1 MVTTADVIQMLS
13 QQTSEIPLSGVV
25 EGGLY
30 WDCLTKRRLRD
41 PKSLELYGFH
51 VYSQNDEDGIIQE
64 IFERIGTT
72 NQKFIEFG
80 VQDGLES
87 NGHYLLL
94 KGWSGLWIEGDL
106 DCVKKLLRAFRPAVR
121 TGHLTVCNA
130 FIDRDNIN
138 PLIKQAGFHGEID
151 LLSIDVD
158 GNDYYIWEAIDVVNP
173 RVVAIEYNGKIPPD
187 LNWKMA
193 YDKWHLWDGSD
204 RHGASLKALELL
216 GQSKGYRL
224 VGTNLNGVN
233 AFFVREDLA
242 GDQFITPYHAEYLYN
257 PLRLNLKF
265 QISHPA
271 KYFLGYQKND
281 CGLLDY
287 QDMEFVVGFHGI
299 EYNEGREFAWTS
311 SGISKFR
318 VVKTKNGDVCYIP
331 YQIPEQIEKNYLEM
345 CNLQAQICG
354 GRTDRCHIEAD
365 KGCIQIAGLSQAPVG
380 TSIEVVISEQL
391 LWRPS
396 ELIGTTDKRAL
407 GICIYN
413 DVEFK

>member
-173 RVVAIEYNGKIPPD
+173 RVVAIEYNGKIPSD

-233 AFFVREDLA
+233 AFLSVRIWRAISLLPLIMRNI
-242 GDQFITPYHAEYLYN
+242 FIIL
-257 PLRLNLKF
+257 
-265 QISHPA
+265 
-271 KYFLGYQKND
+271 
-281 CGLLDY
+281 CG
-287 QDMEFVVGFHGI
+287 
-299 EYNEGREFAWTS
+299 
-311 SGISKFR
+311 
-318 VVKTKNGDVCYIP
+318 
-331 YQIPEQIEKNYLEM
+331 
-345 CNLQAQICG
+345 
-354 GRTDRCHIEAD
+354 
-365 KGCIQIAGLSQAPVG
+365 
-380 TSIEVVISEQL
+380 
-391 LWRPS
+391 
-396 ELIGTTDKRAL
+396 
-407 GICIYN
+407 
-413 DVEFK
+413 